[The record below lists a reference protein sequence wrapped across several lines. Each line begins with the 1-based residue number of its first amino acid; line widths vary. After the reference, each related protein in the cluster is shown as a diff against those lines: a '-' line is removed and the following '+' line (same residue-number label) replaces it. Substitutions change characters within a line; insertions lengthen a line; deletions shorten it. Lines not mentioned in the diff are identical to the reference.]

1 MFYPAYVHKD
11 PKSAYGISF
20 PDFPGCFSAAD
31 TLADLP
37 KAAQEAVEVH
47 FEGEDLAVPAP
58 STPERWAKDRRY
70 RGGFWLLVHI
80 DLSKVSSKAI
90 RVNISLPED
99 LVQRIDSY
107 ARARHISRSG
117 FQKVTSLIQQDSC
130 STFSTKPNAS
140 NISMVRQAI
149 PSVWPSCSGPSF
161 CSTMQLLMSANAASW
176 TASVRLAGPQPTI
189 STSTC
194 AGGVF
199 TGWSAWSAG
208 ARREDRQFQ
217 SRLGEVA

>member
-1 MFYPAYVHKD
+1 MFYPAYIHKD

-58 STPERWAKDRRY
+58 STPERWAKDKRY
-70 RGGFWLLVHI
+70 RGGFWLLVDI

-107 ARARHISRSG
+107 ARARHISRSA
-117 FQKVTSLIQQDSC
+117 FLAAAAK
-130 STFSTKPNAS
+130 
-140 NISMVRQAI
+140 RQ
-149 PSVWPSCSGPSF
+149 
-161 CSTMQLLMSANAASW
+161 MEEAA
-176 TASVRLAGPQPTI
+176 
-189 STSTC
+189 
-194 AGGVF
+194 
-199 TGWSAWSAG
+199 
-208 ARREDRQFQ
+208 
-217 SRLGEVA
+217 